1 MSTLQERI
9 AQAAAH
15 AKQKGKIVTKA
26 EIARQCDTTKQ
37 TVGYWFNGPTQTIDG
52 PLLLKAA
59 KYLDVNPMWLAG
71 EKATMTLNMEVEVKG
86 HSNVQRVNNARMLP
100 VLSWVQAGNLTSAG
114 PIEVTDIKE
123 WYPALSDDDCDKCFY
138 LEVKGISNYPDYQ
151 EGDFIQI
158 DPNIYPDE
166 LVSGDIIVIH
176 NYEGETFKKLIIENN
191 GRRYLQA
198 LNIDW
203 KPNIIEFDEDT
214 RLIGIVV
221 DGFRPIGGSKRK
233 RARKH

>member
-1 MSTLQERI
+1 MTLGDRLRALRNEKGLKQPQLARLAKVGQSTISDLENNKKGTSADSLARI
-9 AQAAAH
+9 ASVL
-15 AKQKGKIVTKA
+15 G
-26 EIARQCDTTKQ
+26 TTSDYLLRG
-37 TVGYWFNGPTQTIDG
+37 VGGLTQIQSQNGQSQIQG
-52 PLLLKAA
+52 
-59 KYLDVNPMWLAG
+59 
-71 EKATMTLNMEVEVKG
+71 
-86 HSNVQRVNNARMLP
+86 NVQRVNVRMLP

-114 PIEVTDIKE
+114 PVEVTDIKE

-158 DPNIYPDE
+158 DPTIYPDE

-176 NYEGETFKKLIIENN
+176 NHEGETFKKLIIENN
-191 GRRYLQA
+191 GRKYLQA
-198 LNIDW
+198 LNPDW
-203 KPNIIEFDEDT
+203 KPNIIEFDEET

-233 RARKH
+233 RTRKH